1 METTFSTVLL
11 HVIEYMP
18 QNGDSMAGKLA
29 KNS

>member
-1 METTFSTVLL
+1 METTFSTAFW
-11 HVIEYMP
+11 HVIEDMP